1 MEIQTFAILDGRG
14 VVFSVLLRIKFFT
27 TENV

>member
-1 MEIQTFAILDGRG
+1 MEIQTVAILDGRG

-27 TENV
+27 TEV